1 MGNLIIE
8 EMIDYIIEIIEQKN
22 IIKKENEKNLK
33 LILISR
39 IKTYSNIELNFL
51 FLFFYL
57 KLTFF

>member
-1 MGNLIIE
+1 
-8 EMIDYIIEIIEQKN
+8 MIDYIIEIIEQKD

-39 IKTYSNIELNFL
+39 IKTYPNIELK
-51 FLFFYL
+51 

>member
-1 MGNLIIE
+1 
-8 EMIDYIIEIIEQKN
+8 MIDYIIEIIKKKN

-39 IKTYSNIELNFL
+39 IKTYPNIELNFL

-57 KLTFF
+57 ILTFF

>member
-1 MGNLIIE
+1 
-8 EMIDYIIEIIEQKN
+8 MIDCIIEIIEKKN

-51 FLFFYL
+51 FLFFY
-57 KLTFF
+57 